1 MTREQLIREMIQIE
15 LLYQTRQKLL
25 KENEQETDDEDDEE
39 SSNSTVNNNSNEV
52 LSARSLAR
60 AQKIKDEIAET
71 IKTTH
76 HQLYSI
82 GNSSNNDFI
91 NSFDTKV
98 VDWAKEKN
106 FKGGLDESKNR
117 IVLKGVY
124 LNDEGKKKYANQ
136 DLNKIDKDELDGFK
150 KKITELTYNELKS
163 NPDDITAIW
172 QFLEK
177 KMHYLLLIPK
187 KALESIIKIFK
198 AADEALGQKVFSIFG
213 PNQGQ
218 FNLQGL
224 EYNGKVS
231 EVAKVINSK
240 LSEPIIKDVYRN
252 KSKDESQTFNTG
264 KGEFLAVLLIKGAKS
279 GGTRFLDVIVG
290 DEQFDVKQISQ
301 HGDAQPDDLA
311 LTLSVKSGIR
321 DSKNR
326 FIENQAKL
334 GRKISELATEF
345 KKLGINEE
353 LIKKLEKIEDGYTS
367 TAFKRSNTE
376 IVDDDDSDSHF
387 SFVDLGDII
396 KQGLMG
402 LKANTYSNIVQ
413 LEDFKKNNFTKN
425 YYSNNENQLSNN
437 IHDEVIRFLKSC
449 YNLDLKK
456 FNEFVDNKTNKIKPP
471 YEKEIKFIDIKSAD
485 SELLLFKKF
494 NVDEYNTLINKN
506 IEGPYNTYFTI
517 QPQYAPIMSLIVSN
531 KINPDDYKI
540 FKDNLDFTI
549 IGVDAAQNLTNFKT
563 NYGKIK
569 EDDPTILND
578 SFRGKVNKTL
588 NNQIILTVAQ
598 MKKINEI
605 IKKNNDIDL
614 TKIGAI
620 NNNTVIGD
628 EYYVTEPL
636 KNSDNGEFIIDI
648 SYYNNKKK
656 KHVDTLYSQDFKIK
670 DSTNNKLSINNKT
683 KEINKDVKDAI
694 DKVQI
699 NLSDVISDRD
709 TINNKLKNFELFNNL
724 QPSVLKDL
732 LNSEK
737 NKYSLLKN
745 NKNNEMDFLS
755 DNTFKS
761 NLKSIKEKTK
771 EDNILNIIYEM
782 YDSCNKIEEK
792 IKQYYAT
799 ENDIL
804 IFKDNGTSKNGDSS
818 TPSAAYSWNNVL
830 TILKEANCDSFITQI
845 QHNAIICY
853 SNNMAPPAKF
863 NTVKNVIKD
872 LFNEVMDLMLELQSI
887 TTKQ

>member
-25 KENEQETDDEDDEE
+25 KETEEETDEINDDEN
-39 SSNSTVNNNSNEV
+39 SNTDISNNNSNVV
-52 LSARSLAR
+52 LSAQ
-60 AQKIKDEIAET
+60 AQKIKDNITKT
-71 IKTTH
+71 IKEQH

-82 GNSSNNDFI
+82 GNSSDNDFI
-91 NSFDTKV
+91 NSFDKKV
-98 VDWAKEKN
+98 VDWATEKN

-124 LNDEGKKKYANQ
+124 LNDDGKQKYANQ
-136 DLNKIDKDELDGFK
+136 DLNTIKKDELDGFK
-150 KKITELTYNELKS
+150 KKITELTYDELKS

-213 PNQGQ
+213 PNSQQ

-224 EYNGKVS
+224 DYNGKVS
-231 EVAKVINSK
+231 EVAEKINSK
-240 LSEPIIKDVYRN
+240 LSDSIIKDVYRN

-264 KGEFLAVLLIKGAKS
+264 RGEFLAVLLIKGAKS

-290 DEQFDVKQISQ
+290 DKQFDVKQISQ
-301 HGDAQPDDLA
+301 HGDAQPDDLS

-334 GRKISELATEF
+334 GRKISELSTEF

-413 LEDFKKNNFTKN
+413 LKEFKKNNFTTN
-425 YYSNNENQLSNN
+425 YYSNNDNQLSNN

-456 FNEFVDNKTNKIKPP
+456 FNEFVDNKTNKIKFP
-471 YEKEIKFIDIKSAD
+471 YEKEIKFIDIKSD
-485 SELLLFKKF
+485 NGGLLFKKF
-494 NVDEYNTLINKN
+494 NVDAYNTLINNN
-506 IEGPYNTYFTI
+506 IDKQYNTYFKI
-517 QPQYAPIMSLIVSN
+517 QPQCAPIMSLIVSN
-531 KINPDDYKI
+531 KINPEDYKT

-549 IGVDAAQNLTNFKT
+549 IGADAAQNITNFKN
-563 NYGKIK
+563 NYGKTK
-569 EDDPTILND
+569 EEDLSTLNN

-605 IKKNNDIDL
+605 IKKNDDIDL

-694 DKVQI
+694 AKVQI

-745 NKNNEMDFLS
+745 NKNNEIDFLS

-804 IFKDNGTSKNGDSS
+804 IFKDNGTSKNGDS

-830 TILKEANCDSFITQI
+830 TILKDANCDSFITQI

-887 TTKQ
+887 TTK